1 MFLILLSDN
10 LHQKARTRCDFN
22 LCEMLLLLGVCSA
35 HFSTMF
41 SQVISNYDLIQ
52 SVYAANQVCSM
63 TEDYNNNYTFQNQN
77 EPRAIQTCWH
87 SMKYEK
93 IFLSR
98 LYSYFVWRPYVYT
111 AMCCVNTLRFSF
123 LTDFSTMTTAHKRFL
138 EMISHAL

>member
-22 LCEMLLLLGVCSA
+22 LCEMLLLLGVCT

-77 EPRAIQTCWH
+77 EPRAIQTC
-87 SMKYEK
+87 
-93 IFLSR
+93 
-98 LYSYFVWRPYVYT
+98 
-111 AMCCVNTLRFSF
+111 
-123 LTDFSTMTTAHKRFL
+123 
-138 EMISHAL
+138 